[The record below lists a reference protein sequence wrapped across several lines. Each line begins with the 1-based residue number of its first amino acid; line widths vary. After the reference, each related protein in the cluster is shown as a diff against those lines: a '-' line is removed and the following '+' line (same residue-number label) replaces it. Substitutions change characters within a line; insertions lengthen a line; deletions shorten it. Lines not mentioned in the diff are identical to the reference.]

1 MKALERYIESLVISQ
16 GRYAGERFRLLS
28 WQRRLL
34 RGAFGQPR
42 DSAFSMGR
50 GGGKTTLVA
59 AIAAA
64 AVDVD
69 GPLVEPRAECLV
81 IASSFDQGL
90 ICFRHVMSFL
100 EPTLEKY
107 GTGPRGR
114 FRIQDS
120 ANRATITDRKTGAML
135 RVLGS
140 DPRRLHGAAPKL
152 LLYDEVAQWPPERLP
167 AMLAALKTSRG
178 KIAQSRAVWL
188 GTRPDAP
195 DHPFQRALDGHGVGF
210 ALVYAARPD
219 DPPFQRRTWKR
230 ANPGLNHLPD
240 LDAVI
245 RSEAEDAKRDPDA
258 LQMFRALRLNQGIG
272 DVRRSVLIDADSW
285 ARVECSEPPDMAG
298 RYVLGVDCGQNAA
311 MSGTAAY
318 WPDTGRLE
326 AVAAF
331 PEHPSLAARGLADG
345 VGNLYQKMH
354 ERGEL
359 IVAGRRV
366 SDIGA
371 LLREA
376 LTRWSVPGIIVA
388 DRWREAELRE
398 HLERVDFP
406 LTGLAVRGQGFRD
419 GGEDVRLFRKAVL
432 AGTVTPT
439 RSLLLRAA
447 LLEARTVGDAA
458 GNHKLAKA
466 TQGGRRAHARDD
478 AAAASILAVAEG
490 TRRAAMAPRG
500 EPLKAIIV

>member
-16 GRYAGERFRLLS
+16 GRYAGEHFKLLG
-28 WQRRLL
+28 WQCKLL
-34 RGAFGQPR
+34 RGAFRQPR

-90 ICFRHVMSFL
+90 ICFRHVMAFL
-100 EPTLEKY
+100 EPTFDRY

-114 FRIQDS
+114 FRVQDS

-152 LLYDEVAQWPPERLP
+152 LLLDEVAQWPPERLP

-178 KIAQSRAVWL
+178 KIAGSRAIWL

-195 DHPFQRALDGHGVGF
+195 EHPFQRALDGYGTGF
-210 ALVYAARPD
+210 RLCYAARPD
-219 DPPFQRRTWKR
+219 DPPFRRSTWRR
-230 ANPGLNHLPD
+230 ANPGLDHLPD
-240 LDAVI
+240 LEAII
-245 RSEAEDAKRDPDA
+245 RQEAEDARRDPDA
-258 LQMFRALRLNQGIG
+258 LQQFRALRLNQGVG
-272 DVRRSVLIDADSW
+272 DVRRSVLIDGDTW
-285 ARVECSEPPDMAG
+285 ASAERDALPEMHG
-298 RYVLGVDCGQNAA
+298 RYALGLDLGQNAA
-311 MSGTAAY
+311 MSAAAAFF
-318 WPDTGRLE
+318 PDSGRLE

-331 PEHPSLAARGLADG
+331 PEYPSLAARGLADG
-345 VGNLYQKMH
+345 IGNLYLKMH
-354 ERGEL
+354 SKGEL

-371 LLREA
+371 LLREC
-376 LTRWSVPGIIVA
+376 LTRFGVPGVIVC

-398 HLERVDFP
+398 HLVRVDFP
-406 LTGLAVRGQGFRD
+406 LTGLVVRGQGYRD
-419 GGEDVRLFRKAVL
+419 GGEDVRAFRKAVVGGKV
-432 AGTVTPT
+432 APEK
-439 RSLLLRAA
+439 SLLLRAA
-447 LLEARTVGDAA
+447 LLEARTVGDPA
-458 GNHKLAKA
+458 GNHKLAKS
-466 TQGGRRAHARDD
+466 TQGGRRANARDD
-478 AAAASILAVAEG
+478 AAAACILAIAEG
-490 TRRAAMAPRG
+490 MRRAATPPSG
-500 EPLKAIIV
+500 GPLRAVIV